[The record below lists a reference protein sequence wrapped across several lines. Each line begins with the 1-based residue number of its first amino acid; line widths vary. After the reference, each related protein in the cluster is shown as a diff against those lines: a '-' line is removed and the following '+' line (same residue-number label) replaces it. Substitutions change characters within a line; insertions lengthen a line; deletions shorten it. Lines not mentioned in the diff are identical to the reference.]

1 MKSLKLKTALFFSFL
16 IPVIFFAGCQTKKI
30 KIYESGNLFFTGI
43 ISGHLQENHFKAK
56 FKWFIG
62 KEDKIII
69 LSNFGNILAD
79 IQINKNTEVILRFKG
94 EKYKFLNFALM
105 TKEIIGVEIPYDLLK
120 KSIFSKNKNYVEE
133 QPNLKIQKEYVV
145 NSQNLNI
152 LLFSKKV
159 NFKILL
165 LNFYE

>member
-1 MKSLKLKTALFFSFL
+1 
-16 IPVIFFAGCQTKKI
+16 
-30 KIYESGNLFFTGI
+30 
-43 ISGHLQENHFKAK
+43 
-56 FKWFIG
+56 
-62 KEDKIII
+62 
-69 LSNFGNILAD
+69 
-79 IQINKNTEVILRFKG
+79 
-94 EKYKFLNFALM
+94 M